1 MKEFQST
8 TGGRHAYNTDF
19 KNLQELALAMQE
31 IFRECGSN
39 FVISGCNVTVGDTIS
54 ISEGYAYIGNRV
66 CKVSAASGLQ
76 ASNLYIIAKQ
86 KNGDSIPYADGN
98 TDIQY
103 VDYYAEAIN
112 SSSVN
117 SSYIAYDTTNKTFP
131 NLATAFFNYYAVCKK
146 AGSQSIGNLS
156 VQQTLMVLKQL
167 LAPQG
172 IQFDN
177 NASTKIS
184 VNGSEIV
191 IHNGTYDLCFSNSGS
206 VSVKRNNSIL
216 FSFSN
221 ASGSGLVTFGS
232 VTVQSDLRTKKLY
245 IDGVDIEQKLT
256 PLGTIQM
263 WAGPVDKI
271 PSNYMLC
278 NGQAISCTTY
288 AELYALFGTTFNT
301 ARDRNNS
308 IQASPAAGTFRL
320 PDLRQRFIA
329 GYDSANSDYHIAN
342 TGGERL
348 HALTINE
355 MPSHSHSFDDY
366 YFMETYNTVKN
377 GKLYGNYTNIGGN
390 YLGSHSS
397 DYDNNSML
405 YKNHDTWYKGSGSAH
420 ENRPPFYVL
429 AYIIRVK

>member
-39 FVISGCNVTVGDTIS
+39 FIISGCNVTVGDTIS

-66 CKVSAASGLQ
+66 CKVPAASGLQ

-103 VDYYAEAIN
+103 VEYYAEAVN

-146 AGSQSIGNLS
+146 ASNQSIDSLTI
-156 VQQTLMVLKQL
+156 QQTLIVLKQL
-167 LAPQG
+167 LVPQG
-172 IQFDN
+172 VQFDN
-177 NASTKIS
+177 SASTKIS
-184 VNGSEIV
+184 ANGSEIV
-191 IHNGTYDLCFSNSGS
+191 IHNGTYDLCFNNSGS
-206 VSVKRNNSIL
+206 VSVKQNSSTL

-288 AELYALFGTTFNT
+288 AELYAILGTTFNT
-301 ARDRNNS
+301 ARDKNGYT
-308 IQASPAAGTFRL
+308 QAAPSVGTFRL

-329 GYDSANSDYHIAN
+329 GYDSADSEYNNIAN
-342 TGGERL
+342 AGGEKRHYL
-348 HALTINE
+348 QQSE
-355 MPSHSHSFDDY
+355 MPSHCHNFDDY
-366 YFMETYNTVKN
+366 YYPEAINSGKIYGSYKN
-377 GKLYGNYTNIGGN
+377 LGGQ
-390 YLGSHSS
+390 YVGSHSTDS
-397 DYDNNSML
+397 DNTCML
-405 YKNHDTWYKGSGSAH
+405 YKNHSSDYAGGSSAH